1 MARGQIAAKIK
12 KLENEL
18 KYWSDEL
25 SAFDRV
31 ETTMRKLNTESN
43 GEPKKFKL
51 VAVDLRDKPESDAA
65 ASKRADMIQEF
76 QANNLRKRGEVK
88 RLVLKTVRN
97 AESNVSTKDVERMIL
112 KEGYKPNGKNFN
124 ITVYKTL
131 NRLADDGKIIRG
143 KEAGGGVFFH
153 AKSK

>member
-18 KYWSDEL
+18 KYWNEEL
-25 SAFDRV
+25 AAFDRV

-51 VAVDLRDKPESDAA
+51 VGADLRDKPETDAA
-65 ASKRADMIQEF
+65 ASKRADGIQEF
-76 QANNLRKRGEVK
+76 QANIFRKRGEVK
-88 RLVLKTVRN
+88 KLVLNSVRH
-97 AESNVSTKDVERMIL
+97 AEGAVSSKDVERMIL
-112 KEGYKPNGKNFN
+112 KEGFKPKGNNFI

-131 NRLADDGKIIRG
+131 NRLADSGKIMRANDG
-143 KEAGGGVFFH
+143 QRVLFH